1 MVLARHGQGAFFL
14 CSFSAS
20 GKPLHGPFYGFADW
34 NGFVKCTEPF
44 TAYAMH
50 GAVYGRFHRL
60 FSMYDVVYGPM
71 HGAVYAFRS
80 KPMHEVVYT
89 HFQKPMHEVVYDFF
103 RVFMA
108 GRNRS

>member
-1 MVLARHGQGAFFL
+1 MKDSYPWCLHGMDKGPFFL

-50 GAVYGRFHRL
+50 GAVY
-60 FSMYDVVYGPM
+60 
-71 HGAVYAFRS
+71 AFRS